1 MARSGSHHVAEPAS
15 WAQRRGIGSGLLL
28 STRPQW
34 SKNLLVFAGLLLAKR
49 LFDPPSVIAA
59 IGALTIFSALS
70 AVVYLINDVADRESD
85 WRHPLRRT
93 RPIAA
98 GVVPVPVALSTAGAL
113 SVGVV
118 IGAAGMGRPFAIV
131 ALAYCVI
138 SSVLTVGL
146 RVYVPS

>member
-28 STRPQW
+28 STRPRQW
-34 SKNLLVFAGLLLAKR
+34 SKNLLVFAGLLFAKR

-59 IGALTIFSALS
+59 IGAFTIFSALS
-70 AVVYLINDVADRESD
+70 AFVYLINDVADRESD

-113 SVGVV
+113 SVGAV
-118 IGAAGMGRPFAIV
+118 IGAVGMGRPFAIV

-138 SSVLTVGL
+138 SSVLTG
-146 RVYVPS
+146 RP